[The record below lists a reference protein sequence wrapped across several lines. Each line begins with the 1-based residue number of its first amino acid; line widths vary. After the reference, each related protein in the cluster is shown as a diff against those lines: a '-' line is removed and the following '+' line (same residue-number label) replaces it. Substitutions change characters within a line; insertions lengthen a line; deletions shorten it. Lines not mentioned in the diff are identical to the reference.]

1 VLWLSP
7 TLLICPLLRLSS
19 RSPAE
24 TKRIGQRLARNLK
37 PGDVVLLEGELGA
50 GKTCFAQGIGK
61 GLQVAEA
68 VKSSSFVLVN
78 EYNGRLKVYHADLF
92 RLGSPDEIADLA
104 LEENGADGLLLVEW
118 PDRAPSEMPP
128 EHLRVRFSIEDEGG
142 RTLELTAQGK
152 RYEDLVTAFAA
163 ALEAPSKGR

>member
-1 VLWLSP
+1 M
-7 TLLICPLLRLSS
+7 
-19 RSPAE
+19 
-24 TKRIGQRLARNLK
+24 K

-50 GKTCFAQGIGK
+50 GKTCLAQGIGK
-61 GLQVAEA
+61 GLRVAEA

-78 EYNGRLKVYHADLF
+78 EYHGRLKVYHADLF

-128 EHLRVRFSIEDEGG
+128 EHLRIHFSIEGVGE
-142 RTLELTAQGK
+142 RELELTPQGE
-152 RYEDLVTAFAA
+152 RYEDLVKLLAA
-163 ALEAPSKGR
+163 DFEATGAGR